1 MIVPRPPVIEAAP
14 AGAAASVLW
23 APRIAIVW
31 PNNANGNQT
40 SVALSQFVN
49 ISVWPANQ
57 VSCSSDPQAGPGG
70 VHQFY
75 LWVAKNNEPAQQVL
89 INPVFIQ
96 RTVHGVTFPSDEY
109 NNVPVDLVTSPADQY
124 RFSVGL
130 VPGES
135 NIWVHAA
142 DARTYAPNPVIPTG
156 YGTPGQLDSRL
167 QIVWPHD
174 GQGRYCPRR
183 PSGLRQH
190 CGRSLHPRHSAVG
203 APGLPAGRPEPS
215 GRRRQQS
222 TDPGRCPGAEEYLYG
237 ERHALSSLGLQQHP
251 GSAGPAVPVP
261 GSGLLREDLVALYK
275 HLDARR
281 RCPDAPAESD
291 RSVGL
296 YALT

>member
-174 GQGRYCPRR
+174 GQGRY
-183 PSGLRQH
+183 
-190 CGRSLHPRHSAVG
+190 
-203 APGLPAGRPEPS
+203 
-215 GRRRQQS
+215 
-222 TDPGRCPGAEEYLYG
+222 
-237 ERHALSSLGLQQHP
+237 
-251 GSAGPAVPVP
+251 VPVDQAAFVNIAVDLFIHGTVQSVLLDFQPDALNLQVAAGNSPPTQAGVRAQKSTYTVKGTPYPRWVFNNIPVQP
-261 GSGLLREDLVALYK
+261 GQQYQFLAPVYSGKILSPYTSIWTHAA
-275 HLDARR
+275 DARTLLPNPTVPSA
-281 RCPDAPAESD
+281 CTP
-291 RSVGL
+291 
-296 YALT
+296 